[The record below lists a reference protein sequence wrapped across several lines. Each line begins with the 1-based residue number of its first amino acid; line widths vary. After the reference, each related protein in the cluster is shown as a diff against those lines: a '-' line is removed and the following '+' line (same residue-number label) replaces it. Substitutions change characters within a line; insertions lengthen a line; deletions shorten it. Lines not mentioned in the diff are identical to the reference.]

1 MAQQFAT
8 IEEVQDYID
17 FLEMKGK
24 AVPQWVLDEKDRIE
38 RESNISDD
46 EFIFGTMAA
55 NNPFMTEEK
64 EKVVRDMVDQLMKED
79 ETAKQPCLLL
89 GKVQCGKTDT
99 FLSIMGLCFDR
110 GIDIAVVM
118 TKGTNTLTKQTIQR
132 LSNMEKLQDAGR

>member
-24 AVPQWVLDEKDRIE
+24 VVPQWVLDEKDCIE

-55 NNPFMTEEK
+55 NNPFMTEKKEK
-64 EKVVRDMVDQLMKED
+64 E
-79 ETAKQPCLLL
+79 LLE
-89 GKVQCGKTDT
+89 
-99 FLSIMGLCFDR
+99 I
-110 GIDIAVVM
+110 
-118 TKGTNTLTKQTIQR
+118 
-132 LSNMEKLQDAGR
+132 